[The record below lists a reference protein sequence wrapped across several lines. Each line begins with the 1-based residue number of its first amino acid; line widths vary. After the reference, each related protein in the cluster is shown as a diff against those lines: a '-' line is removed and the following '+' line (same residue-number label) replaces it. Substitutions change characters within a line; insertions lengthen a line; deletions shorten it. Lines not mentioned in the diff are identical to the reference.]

1 MKQSPHILLL
11 PGWQGSG
18 DDHWQSHWE
27 RRYGYQRVQQHDWQ
41 RPLRGDWTARLEEC
55 VLDAPAPVVLV
66 AHSPGACR
74 TLGVESENV
83 PQRDQFLPDSP
94 PHSGTMGQEDG
105 EKWAAA
111 AHSQPTIPKSDRL
124 LGCILTAWWA
134 AHSRHTVR
142 VQAALLV
149 APGDVEQPEL
159 AAQLPGW
166 APMARKPLPFTSWL
180 VASRDDPYCSFARAQ
195 ALAADW
201 GARLIDHGAR
211 GHINAE
217 SGLGAWPAGKAL
229 LDSLLAV

>member
-1 MKQSPHILLL
+1 MTRRAIRNHNEIGLQPLSIKRWRLLKMKQSPHILLL

-27 RRYGYQRVQQHDWQ
+27 RSYGYQRVQQHDWQ

-66 AHSPGACR
+66 AHS
-74 TLGVESENV
+74 
-83 PQRDQFLPDSP
+83 
-94 PHSGTMGQEDG
+94 
-105 EKWAAA
+105 
-111 AHSQPTIPKSDRL
+111 

-201 GARLIDHGAR
+201 GARLIDHGAC